1 MQTVQ
6 PIYEGESYASI
17 FQKLNTLIAGYNEMV
32 AALGSALNNGT
43 FDYNSLSNRPSI
55 NNVLL
60 EGNKTQDQLSISIDS
75 ETQQAL
81 TQFGTQIE
89 GINTSLAGKVNTDD
103 LPTVLQPYAKSTD
116 IPDVSGLATQAALT
130 AGLATKVDNSTR
142 TADLAQLNTAINSKV
157 DSGDTYTN
165 TQVDTLLAGKQAVI
179 NDLSTIRSGAAAG
192 ATAYQKPS
200 GGIPSS
206 DMASAVQTSLGKAD
220 SAYQK
225 PSGGIPKTDMASAVQ
240 TSLGKADSAYQ
251 KPSGGIPASDMTS
264 AVQTSLG
271 KADAA
276 AVGSEVYN
284 SRQIDTLMATKAN
297 TSDVYTKA
305 QSDALLATKSNAAST
320 PSTTDWNTLLAQM
333 NADVTAAGNSA
344 TAAAN
349 SATSASNSATTA
361 SNKATEASQSA
372 QSVSGAVNRISA
384 LENTVNGTGST
395 QGLSSRT
402 LSLENK
408 MGDTG
413 DKTSISADLKET
425 RVKSND
431 ILEALKQ
438 VPEVY
443 EQVKSIAALDV
454 NY

>member
-32 AALGSALNNGT
+32 QALGSALNNGT

-89 GINTSLAGKVNTDD
+89 GINTSLAGKVNTND

-116 IPDVSGLATQAALT
+116 IPDVSGLATKTELNN
-130 AGLATKVDNSTR
+130 GLAGKVDST
-142 TADLAQLNTAINSKV
+142 TFNTTVTSLNTSINSK
-157 DSGDTYTN
+157 
-165 TQVDTLLAGKQAVI
+165 
-179 NDLSTIRSGAAAG
+179 
-192 ATAYQKPS
+192 
-200 GGIPSS
+200 
-206 DMASAVQTSLGKAD
+206 ASAGEVPTLVQ
-220 SAYQK
+220 
-225 PSGGIPKTDMASAVQ
+225 
-240 TSLGKADSAYQ
+240 
-251 KPSGGIPASDMTS
+251 
-264 AVQTSLG
+264 
-271 KADAA
+271 
-276 AVGSEVYN
+276 
-284 SRQIDTLMATKAN
+284 
-297 TSDVYTKA
+297 
-305 QSDALLATKSNAAST
+305 
-320 PSTTDWNTLLAQM
+320 WNTLNTEMTAK
-333 NADVTAAGNSA
+333 VTQAGNSA
-344 TAAAN
+344 TAAA
-349 SATSASNSATTA
+349 NSATTA

-372 QSVSGAVNRISA
+372 SSVSGAVNRISA

-395 QGLSSRT
+395 QGLTSRT

-408 MGDTG
+408 MGNAG
-413 DKTSISADLKET
+413 DKTSISDDLKET

-438 VPEVY
+438 VPDVY
-443 EQVKSIAALDV
+443 EQVKDIVALDV

>member
-32 AALGSALNNGT
+32 QALGGALNNGT

-89 GINTSLAGKVNTDD
+89 GINTSLAGKVNTND
-103 LPTVLQPYAKSTD
+103 LPTVLEPYAKSTD
-116 IPDVSGLATQAALT
+116 IPDVSGLATKTELNT
-130 AGLATKVDNSTR
+130 GLAGKVDST
-142 TADLAQLNTAINSKV
+142 TFNTTVTSLNTSINSK
-157 DSGDTYTN
+157 
-165 TQVDTLLAGKQAVI
+165 
-179 NDLSTIRSGAAAG
+179 
-192 ATAYQKPS
+192 
-200 GGIPSS
+200 
-206 DMASAVQTSLGKAD
+206 ASAGEVPTLVQ
-220 SAYQK
+220 
-225 PSGGIPKTDMASAVQ
+225 
-240 TSLGKADSAYQ
+240 
-251 KPSGGIPASDMTS
+251 
-264 AVQTSLG
+264 
-271 KADAA
+271 
-276 AVGSEVYN
+276 
-284 SRQIDTLMATKAN
+284 
-297 TSDVYTKA
+297 
-305 QSDALLATKSNAAST
+305 
-320 PSTTDWNTLLAQM
+320 WNTLNTEMTAK
-333 NADVTAAGNSA
+333 VTQAGNSA
-344 TAAAN
+344 TAAA
-349 SATSASNSATTA
+349 NSATTA

-372 QSVSGAVNRISA
+372 SSVSGAVNRISA

-395 QGLSSRT
+395 QGLTSRT

-408 MGDTG
+408 MGNAG
-413 DKTSISADLKET
+413 DKTSISDDLKET
-425 RVKSND
+425 RVKNND

-443 EQVKSIAALDV
+443 EQLKDIVALDV

>member
-32 AALGSALNNGT
+32 QALGSALNNGT

-75 ETQQAL
+75 ETQSAL
-81 TQFGTQIE
+81 SQIGTQIE
-89 GINTSLAGKVNTDD
+89 GINTSMAGKVNTND

-116 IPDVSGLATQAALT
+116 IPDVSGLATKTELNN
-130 AGLATKVDNSTR
+130 GLAGKVDST
-142 TADLAQLNTAINSKV
+142 TFNTTVTTLNTSINSK
-157 DSGDTYTN
+157 
-165 TQVDTLLAGKQAVI
+165 
-179 NDLSTIRSGAAAG
+179 
-192 ATAYQKPS
+192 
-200 GGIPSS
+200 
-206 DMASAVQTSLGKAD
+206 ASAGEVPTLVQ
-220 SAYQK
+220 
-225 PSGGIPKTDMASAVQ
+225 
-240 TSLGKADSAYQ
+240 
-251 KPSGGIPASDMTS
+251 
-264 AVQTSLG
+264 
-271 KADAA
+271 
-276 AVGSEVYN
+276 
-284 SRQIDTLMATKAN
+284 
-297 TSDVYTKA
+297 
-305 QSDALLATKSNAAST
+305 
-320 PSTTDWNTLLAQM
+320 WNTLNTEMTAK
-333 NADVTAAGNSA
+333 VTQAGNSA
-344 TAAAN
+344 TAAA
-349 SATSASNSATTA
+349 TSATTA

-395 QGLSSRT
+395 QGLTSRT

-408 MGDTG
+408 MGDVG

-431 ILEALKQ
+431 ILEALKEFS
-438 VPEVY
+438 PEMY
-443 EQVKSIAALDV
+443 EKMKDIAALDV

>member
-32 AALGSALNNGT
+32 QALGSALNNGT

-89 GINTSLAGKVNTDD
+89 GINTSLAGKVNTND
-103 LPTVLQPYAKSTD
+103 LPTVLEPYAKSTD
-116 IPDVSGLATQAALT
+116 IPDVSGLATKTELNN
-130 AGLATKVDNSTR
+130 GLAGKVDST
-142 TADLAQLNTAINSKV
+142 TFNTTVTTLNTSINSK
-157 DSGDTYTN
+157 
-165 TQVDTLLAGKQAVI
+165 
-179 NDLSTIRSGAAAG
+179 
-192 ATAYQKPS
+192 
-200 GGIPSS
+200 
-206 DMASAVQTSLGKAD
+206 ASAGEVPTLVQ
-220 SAYQK
+220 
-225 PSGGIPKTDMASAVQ
+225 
-240 TSLGKADSAYQ
+240 
-251 KPSGGIPASDMTS
+251 
-264 AVQTSLG
+264 
-271 KADAA
+271 
-276 AVGSEVYN
+276 
-284 SRQIDTLMATKAN
+284 
-297 TSDVYTKA
+297 
-305 QSDALLATKSNAAST
+305 
-320 PSTTDWNTLLAQM
+320 WNTLNTEMTAK
-333 NADVTAAGNSA
+333 VTQAGNSA
-344 TAAAN
+344 TAAA
-349 SATSASNSATTA
+349 NSATTA

-372 QSVSGAVNRISA
+372 SSVSGAVNRISA

-395 QGLSSRT
+395 QGLTSRT

-408 MGDTG
+408 MGNAG
-413 DKTSISADLKET
+413 DKTSISDDLKET
-425 RVKSND
+425 RVKNND

-443 EQVKSIAALDV
+443 EQVKDIVALDV

>member
-32 AALGSALNNGT
+32 SALGSALNNGT

-89 GINTSLAGKVNTDD
+89 GINTSLAGKVNTND
-103 LPTVLQPYAKSTD
+103 LPTVLEPYAKSTD
-116 IPDVSGLATQAALT
+116 IPDVSGLATKNELNN
-130 AGLATKVDNSTR
+130 GLAGKVDST
-142 TADLAQLNTAINSKV
+142 TFNTTVTTLNTSINSK
-157 DSGDTYTN
+157 
-165 TQVDTLLAGKQAVI
+165 
-179 NDLSTIRSGAAAG
+179 
-192 ATAYQKPS
+192 
-200 GGIPSS
+200 
-206 DMASAVQTSLGKAD
+206 ASAGEVPTLVQ
-220 SAYQK
+220 
-225 PSGGIPKTDMASAVQ
+225 
-240 TSLGKADSAYQ
+240 
-251 KPSGGIPASDMTS
+251 
-264 AVQTSLG
+264 
-271 KADAA
+271 
-276 AVGSEVYN
+276 
-284 SRQIDTLMATKAN
+284 
-297 TSDVYTKA
+297 
-305 QSDALLATKSNAAST
+305 
-320 PSTTDWNTLLAQM
+320 WNTLNTEMTAK
-333 NADVTAAGNSA
+333 VTQAGNSA
-344 TAAAN
+344 TAAA
-349 SATSASNSATTA
+349 NSATTA

-395 QGLSSRT
+395 QGLTSRT

-408 MGDTG
+408 MGDVG

-443 EQVKSIAALDV
+443 EQVKDIVALDV

>member
-32 AALGSALNNGT
+32 QALGSALNNGT

-89 GINTSLAGKVNTDD
+89 GINTSLARKVNTDD
-103 LPTVLQPYAKSTD
+103 LSTVLQPYAKSTD
-116 IPDVSGLATQAALT
+116 IPDVSGLATKTELNN
-130 AGLATKVDNSTR
+130 GLAGKVDST
-142 TADLAQLNTAINSKV
+142 TFNTTVTSLNTSINSK
-157 DSGDTYTN
+157 
-165 TQVDTLLAGKQAVI
+165 
-179 NDLSTIRSGAAAG
+179 
-192 ATAYQKPS
+192 
-200 GGIPSS
+200 
-206 DMASAVQTSLGKAD
+206 ASAGEVPTLVQ
-220 SAYQK
+220 
-225 PSGGIPKTDMASAVQ
+225 
-240 TSLGKADSAYQ
+240 
-251 KPSGGIPASDMTS
+251 
-264 AVQTSLG
+264 
-271 KADAA
+271 
-276 AVGSEVYN
+276 
-284 SRQIDTLMATKAN
+284 
-297 TSDVYTKA
+297 
-305 QSDALLATKSNAAST
+305 
-320 PSTTDWNTLLAQM
+320 WNTLNTEMTAK
-333 NADVTAAGNSA
+333 VTQAGNSA
-344 TAAAN
+344 TAAA
-349 SATSASNSATTA
+349 NSATTA

-372 QSVSGAVNRISA
+372 SSVSGAVNRISA

-395 QGLSSRT
+395 QGLTSRT

-408 MGDTG
+408 MGNAG
-413 DKTSISADLKET
+413 DKTSISDDLKET
-425 RVKSND
+425 RVKNND

-443 EQVKSIAALDV
+443 EQVKDIVALDV

>member
-32 AALGSALNNGT
+32 QALGSALNNGT

-75 ETQQAL
+75 ETQSAL
-81 TQFGTQIE
+81 SQIGTQIE
-89 GINTSLAGKVNTDD
+89 GINTSMAGKVNTND

-116 IPDVSGLATQAALT
+116 IPDVSGLATKTELNN
-130 AGLATKVDNSTR
+130 GLAGKVDST
-142 TADLAQLNTAINSKV
+142 TFNTTVTTLNTSINSK
-157 DSGDTYTN
+157 
-165 TQVDTLLAGKQAVI
+165 
-179 NDLSTIRSGAAAG
+179 
-192 ATAYQKPS
+192 
-200 GGIPSS
+200 
-206 DMASAVQTSLGKAD
+206 ASAGEVPTLVQ
-220 SAYQK
+220 
-225 PSGGIPKTDMASAVQ
+225 
-240 TSLGKADSAYQ
+240 
-251 KPSGGIPASDMTS
+251 
-264 AVQTSLG
+264 
-271 KADAA
+271 
-276 AVGSEVYN
+276 
-284 SRQIDTLMATKAN
+284 
-297 TSDVYTKA
+297 
-305 QSDALLATKSNAAST
+305 
-320 PSTTDWNTLLAQM
+320 WNTLNTEMTAK
-333 NADVTAAGNSA
+333 VTQAGNSA

-395 QGLSSRT
+395 HGLTSRT

-408 MGDTG
+408 MGDVG

-431 ILEALKQ
+431 ILEALKEFS
-438 VPEVY
+438 PEMY
-443 EQVKSIAALDV
+443 EKMKDIAALDV

>member
-89 GINTSLAGKVNTDD
+89 GINTSLAGKVNTND

-116 IPDVSGLATQAALT
+116 IPDVSGLATKTELNN
-130 AGLATKVDNSTR
+130 GLAGKVDST
-142 TADLAQLNTAINSKV
+142 TFNTTVTTLNTSINSK
-157 DSGDTYTN
+157 
-165 TQVDTLLAGKQAVI
+165 
-179 NDLSTIRSGAAAG
+179 
-192 ATAYQKPS
+192 
-200 GGIPSS
+200 
-206 DMASAVQTSLGKAD
+206 ASAGEVPTLVQ
-220 SAYQK
+220 
-225 PSGGIPKTDMASAVQ
+225 
-240 TSLGKADSAYQ
+240 
-251 KPSGGIPASDMTS
+251 
-264 AVQTSLG
+264 
-271 KADAA
+271 
-276 AVGSEVYN
+276 
-284 SRQIDTLMATKAN
+284 
-297 TSDVYTKA
+297 
-305 QSDALLATKSNAAST
+305 
-320 PSTTDWNTLLAQM
+320 WNTLNTEMTAK
-333 NADVTAAGNSA
+333 VTQAGNSA
-344 TAAAN
+344 TAAA
-349 SATSASNSATTA
+349 TSATTA

-395 QGLSSRT
+395 QGLTSRT

-408 MGDTG
+408 MGDVG

-443 EQVKSIAALDV
+443 EQVKDIVALDV

>member
-89 GINTSLAGKVNTDD
+89 GINTSLAGKVNTND

-116 IPDVSGLATQAALT
+116 IPDVSGLATKTELNN
-130 AGLATKVDNSTR
+130 GLAGKVDST
-142 TADLAQLNTAINSKV
+142 TFNTTVTSLNTSINSK
-157 DSGDTYTN
+157 
-165 TQVDTLLAGKQAVI
+165 
-179 NDLSTIRSGAAAG
+179 
-192 ATAYQKPS
+192 
-200 GGIPSS
+200 
-206 DMASAVQTSLGKAD
+206 ASAGEVPTLVQ
-220 SAYQK
+220 
-225 PSGGIPKTDMASAVQ
+225 
-240 TSLGKADSAYQ
+240 
-251 KPSGGIPASDMTS
+251 
-264 AVQTSLG
+264 
-271 KADAA
+271 
-276 AVGSEVYN
+276 
-284 SRQIDTLMATKAN
+284 
-297 TSDVYTKA
+297 
-305 QSDALLATKSNAAST
+305 
-320 PSTTDWNTLLAQM
+320 WNTLNTEMTAK
-333 NADVTAAGNSA
+333 VTQAGNSA
-344 TAAAN
+344 TAAA
-349 SATSASNSATTA
+349 TSATTA

-372 QSVSGAVNRISA
+372 SSVSGAVNRISA
-384 LENTVNGTGST
+384 LEKTVNGTGST
-395 QGLSSRT
+395 QGLTSRT

-408 MGDTG
+408 MGNAG
-413 DKTSISADLKET
+413 DKTSISDDLKET

-438 VPEVY
+438 VPDVY
-443 EQVKSIAALDV
+443 EQVKDIVALDV

>member
-32 AALGSALNNGT
+32 QALGSALNNGT

-75 ETQQAL
+75 ETQAAL
-81 TQFGTQIE
+81 TQIGTQIE
-89 GINTSLAGKVNTDD
+89 GINTSLAGKVNTDS

-116 IPDVSGLATQAALT
+116 IPDVSGLATKTELNN
-130 AGLATKVDNSTR
+130 GLAGKVDST
-142 TADLAQLNTAINSKV
+142 TFNTTVTSLNTSINSK
-157 DSGDTYTN
+157 
-165 TQVDTLLAGKQAVI
+165 
-179 NDLSTIRSGAAAG
+179 
-192 ATAYQKPS
+192 
-200 GGIPSS
+200 
-206 DMASAVQTSLGKAD
+206 ASAGEVPTLVQ
-220 SAYQK
+220 
-225 PSGGIPKTDMASAVQ
+225 
-240 TSLGKADSAYQ
+240 
-251 KPSGGIPASDMTS
+251 
-264 AVQTSLG
+264 
-271 KADAA
+271 
-276 AVGSEVYN
+276 
-284 SRQIDTLMATKAN
+284 
-297 TSDVYTKA
+297 
-305 QSDALLATKSNAAST
+305 
-320 PSTTDWNTLLAQM
+320 WNTLNTEMTAK
-333 NADVTAAGNSA
+333 VTQAGNSA
-344 TAAAN
+344 TAAA
-349 SATSASNSATTA
+349 TSATTA

-395 QGLSSRT
+395 QGLTSRT

-408 MGDTG
+408 MGSAG
-413 DKTSISADLKET
+413 DKTSISDDLKET

-443 EQVKSIAALDV
+443 EQVKGIVALDV

>member
-32 AALGSALNNGT
+32 QALGSALNNGT

-75 ETQQAL
+75 ETQSAL
-81 TQFGTQIE
+81 SQIGTQIE
-89 GINTSLAGKVNTDD
+89 GINTSMAGKVNTND

-116 IPDVSGLATQAALT
+116 IPDVSGLATKTELNN
-130 AGLATKVDNSTR
+130 GLAGKVDST
-142 TADLAQLNTAINSKV
+142 TFNTTVTSLNTSINSK
-157 DSGDTYTN
+157 
-165 TQVDTLLAGKQAVI
+165 
-179 NDLSTIRSGAAAG
+179 
-192 ATAYQKPS
+192 
-200 GGIPSS
+200 
-206 DMASAVQTSLGKAD
+206 ASAGEVPTLVQ
-220 SAYQK
+220 
-225 PSGGIPKTDMASAVQ
+225 
-240 TSLGKADSAYQ
+240 
-251 KPSGGIPASDMTS
+251 
-264 AVQTSLG
+264 
-271 KADAA
+271 
-276 AVGSEVYN
+276 
-284 SRQIDTLMATKAN
+284 
-297 TSDVYTKA
+297 
-305 QSDALLATKSNAAST
+305 
-320 PSTTDWNTLLAQM
+320 WNTLNTEMTAK
-333 NADVTAAGNSA
+333 VTQAGNSA
-344 TAAAN
+344 TAAA
-349 SATSASNSATTA
+349 TSATTA

-395 QGLSSRT
+395 QGLTSRT

-408 MGDTG
+408 MGDVG

-431 ILEALKQ
+431 ILEALKEFS
-438 VPEVY
+438 PEMY
-443 EQVKSIAALDV
+443 EKMKDIAALDV

>member
-32 AALGSALNNGT
+32 QALGSALNNGT

-89 GINTSLAGKVNTDD
+89 GINTSLAGKVNTND
-103 LPTVLQPYAKSTD
+103 LPTVLEPYAKSTD
-116 IPDVSGLATQAALT
+116 IPDVSGLATKTELNT
-130 AGLATKVDNSTR
+130 GLAGKVDST
-142 TADLAQLNTAINSKV
+142 TFNTTVTSLNTSINSK
-157 DSGDTYTN
+157 
-165 TQVDTLLAGKQAVI
+165 
-179 NDLSTIRSGAAAG
+179 
-192 ATAYQKPS
+192 
-200 GGIPSS
+200 
-206 DMASAVQTSLGKAD
+206 ASAGEVPTLVQ
-220 SAYQK
+220 
-225 PSGGIPKTDMASAVQ
+225 
-240 TSLGKADSAYQ
+240 
-251 KPSGGIPASDMTS
+251 
-264 AVQTSLG
+264 
-271 KADAA
+271 
-276 AVGSEVYN
+276 
-284 SRQIDTLMATKAN
+284 
-297 TSDVYTKA
+297 
-305 QSDALLATKSNAAST
+305 
-320 PSTTDWNTLLAQM
+320 WNTLNTEMTAK
-333 NADVTAAGNSA
+333 VTQAGNSA
-344 TAAAN
+344 TAAA
-349 SATSASNSATTA
+349 NSATTA

-372 QSVSGAVNRISA
+372 SSVSGAVNRISA

-395 QGLSSRT
+395 QGLTSRT

-408 MGDTG
+408 MGSAG
-413 DKTSISADLKET
+413 DKTSISDDLKET

-443 EQVKSIAALDV
+443 EQLKDIVALDV

>member
-32 AALGSALNNGT
+32 QALGSALNNGT

-116 IPDVSGLATQAALT
+116 IPDVSGLATKTELNN
-130 AGLATKVDNSTR
+130 GLAGKVDST
-142 TADLAQLNTAINSKV
+142 TFNTTVTSLNTSINSK
-157 DSGDTYTN
+157 
-165 TQVDTLLAGKQAVI
+165 
-179 NDLSTIRSGAAAG
+179 
-192 ATAYQKPS
+192 
-200 GGIPSS
+200 
-206 DMASAVQTSLGKAD
+206 ASAGEVPTLVQ
-220 SAYQK
+220 
-225 PSGGIPKTDMASAVQ
+225 
-240 TSLGKADSAYQ
+240 
-251 KPSGGIPASDMTS
+251 
-264 AVQTSLG
+264 
-271 KADAA
+271 
-276 AVGSEVYN
+276 
-284 SRQIDTLMATKAN
+284 
-297 TSDVYTKA
+297 
-305 QSDALLATKSNAAST
+305 
-320 PSTTDWNTLLAQM
+320 WNTLNTEMTAK
-333 NADVTAAGNSA
+333 VTQAGNSA
-344 TAAAN
+344 TAAA
-349 SATSASNSATTA
+349 NSATTA

-395 QGLSSRT
+395 QGLTSRT

-408 MGDTG
+408 MGNAG
-413 DKTSISADLKET
+413 DKTSISDDLKET

-438 VPEVY
+438 VPDVY
-443 EQVKSIAALDV
+443 EQVKDIVALDV

>member
-32 AALGSALNNGT
+32 QALGSALNNGT

-75 ETQQAL
+75 ETQSAL
-81 TQFGTQIE
+81 SQIGTQIE
-89 GINTSLAGKVNTDD
+89 GINTSMAGKVNTND

-116 IPDVSGLATQAALT
+116 IPDVSGLATKTELNN
-130 AGLATKVDNSTR
+130 GLAGKVDST
-142 TADLAQLNTAINSKV
+142 TFNTTVTSLNTSINSK
-157 DSGDTYTN
+157 
-165 TQVDTLLAGKQAVI
+165 
-179 NDLSTIRSGAAAG
+179 
-192 ATAYQKPS
+192 
-200 GGIPSS
+200 
-206 DMASAVQTSLGKAD
+206 ASAGEVPTLVQ
-220 SAYQK
+220 
-225 PSGGIPKTDMASAVQ
+225 
-240 TSLGKADSAYQ
+240 
-251 KPSGGIPASDMTS
+251 
-264 AVQTSLG
+264 
-271 KADAA
+271 
-276 AVGSEVYN
+276 
-284 SRQIDTLMATKAN
+284 
-297 TSDVYTKA
+297 
-305 QSDALLATKSNAAST
+305 
-320 PSTTDWNTLLAQM
+320 WNTLNTEMTAK
-333 NADVTAAGNSA
+333 VTQAGNSA
-344 TAAAN
+344 TAAA
-349 SATSASNSATTA
+349 TSATTA

-395 QGLSSRT
+395 QGLTSRT

-408 MGDTG
+408 MGNAG
-413 DKTSISADLKET
+413 DKTSISDDLKET

-443 EQVKSIAALDV
+443 EQVKDIVALDV

>member
-75 ETQQAL
+75 ETQSAL
-81 TQFGTQIE
+81 SQIGTQIE
-89 GINTSLAGKVNTDD
+89 GINTSMAGKVNTND

-116 IPDVSGLATQAALT
+116 IPDVSGLATKTELNN
-130 AGLATKVDNSTR
+130 GLAGKVDST
-142 TADLAQLNTAINSKV
+142 TFNTTVTSLNTSINSK
-157 DSGDTYTN
+157 
-165 TQVDTLLAGKQAVI
+165 
-179 NDLSTIRSGAAAG
+179 
-192 ATAYQKPS
+192 
-200 GGIPSS
+200 
-206 DMASAVQTSLGKAD
+206 ASAGEVPTLVQ
-220 SAYQK
+220 
-225 PSGGIPKTDMASAVQ
+225 
-240 TSLGKADSAYQ
+240 
-251 KPSGGIPASDMTS
+251 
-264 AVQTSLG
+264 
-271 KADAA
+271 
-276 AVGSEVYN
+276 
-284 SRQIDTLMATKAN
+284 
-297 TSDVYTKA
+297 
-305 QSDALLATKSNAAST
+305 
-320 PSTTDWNTLLAQM
+320 WNTLNTEMTAK
-333 NADVTAAGNSA
+333 VTQAGNSA
-344 TAAAN
+344 TAAA
-349 SATSASNSATTA
+349 TSATTA

-395 QGLSSRT
+395 QGLTSRT

-408 MGDTG
+408 MGDVG
-413 DKTSISADLKET
+413 DKTSISDDLKET

-443 EQVKSIAALDV
+443 EQVKDIVALDV

>member
-75 ETQQAL
+75 ETQSAL
-81 TQFGTQIE
+81 SQIGTQIE
-89 GINTSLAGKVNTDD
+89 GINTSMAGKVNTND

-116 IPDVSGLATQAALT
+116 IPDVSGLATKTELNN
-130 AGLATKVDNSTR
+130 GLAGKVDST
-142 TADLAQLNTAINSKV
+142 TFNTTVTTLNTSINSK
-157 DSGDTYTN
+157 
-165 TQVDTLLAGKQAVI
+165 
-179 NDLSTIRSGAAAG
+179 
-192 ATAYQKPS
+192 
-200 GGIPSS
+200 
-206 DMASAVQTSLGKAD
+206 ASAGEVPTLVQ
-220 SAYQK
+220 
-225 PSGGIPKTDMASAVQ
+225 
-240 TSLGKADSAYQ
+240 
-251 KPSGGIPASDMTS
+251 
-264 AVQTSLG
+264 
-271 KADAA
+271 
-276 AVGSEVYN
+276 
-284 SRQIDTLMATKAN
+284 
-297 TSDVYTKA
+297 
-305 QSDALLATKSNAAST
+305 
-320 PSTTDWNTLLAQM
+320 WNTLNTEMTAK
-333 NADVTAAGNSA
+333 VTQAGNSA
-344 TAAAN
+344 TAAA
-349 SATSASNSATTA
+349 TSATTA

-395 QGLSSRT
+395 QGLTSRT

-408 MGDTG
+408 MGDVG

-431 ILEALKQ
+431 ILEALKEFS
-438 VPEVY
+438 PEMY
-443 EQVKSIAALDV
+443 EKMKDIAALDV

>member
-89 GINTSLAGKVNTDD
+89 GINTSLAGKVNTND

-116 IPDVSGLATQAALT
+116 IPDVSGLATKTELNT
-130 AGLATKVDNSTR
+130 GLAGKVDST
-142 TADLAQLNTAINSKV
+142 TFNTTVTSLNTSINSK
-157 DSGDTYTN
+157 
-165 TQVDTLLAGKQAVI
+165 
-179 NDLSTIRSGAAAG
+179 
-192 ATAYQKPS
+192 
-200 GGIPSS
+200 
-206 DMASAVQTSLGKAD
+206 ASAGEVPTLVQ
-220 SAYQK
+220 
-225 PSGGIPKTDMASAVQ
+225 
-240 TSLGKADSAYQ
+240 
-251 KPSGGIPASDMTS
+251 
-264 AVQTSLG
+264 
-271 KADAA
+271 
-276 AVGSEVYN
+276 
-284 SRQIDTLMATKAN
+284 
-297 TSDVYTKA
+297 
-305 QSDALLATKSNAAST
+305 
-320 PSTTDWNTLLAQM
+320 WNTLNTEMTAK
-333 NADVTAAGNSA
+333 VTQAGNSA
-344 TAAAN
+344 TAAA
-349 SATSASNSATTA
+349 NSATTA

-372 QSVSGAVNRISA
+372 SSVSGAVNRISA

-395 QGLSSRT
+395 QGLTSRT

-408 MGDTG
+408 MGSAG
-413 DKTSISADLKET
+413 DKTSISDDLKET

-438 VPEVY
+438 VPDVY
-443 EQVKSIAALDV
+443 EQVKDIVALDV

>member
-89 GINTSLAGKVNTDD
+89 GINTSLAGKVNTND
-103 LPTVLQPYAKSTD
+103 LPTVLEPYAKSTD
-116 IPDVSGLATQAALT
+116 IPDVSGLATKTELNT
-130 AGLATKVDNSTR
+130 GLAGKVDST
-142 TADLAQLNTAINSKV
+142 TFNTTVTSLNTSINSK
-157 DSGDTYTN
+157 
-165 TQVDTLLAGKQAVI
+165 
-179 NDLSTIRSGAAAG
+179 
-192 ATAYQKPS
+192 
-200 GGIPSS
+200 
-206 DMASAVQTSLGKAD
+206 ASAGEVPTLVQ
-220 SAYQK
+220 
-225 PSGGIPKTDMASAVQ
+225 
-240 TSLGKADSAYQ
+240 
-251 KPSGGIPASDMTS
+251 
-264 AVQTSLG
+264 
-271 KADAA
+271 
-276 AVGSEVYN
+276 
-284 SRQIDTLMATKAN
+284 
-297 TSDVYTKA
+297 
-305 QSDALLATKSNAAST
+305 
-320 PSTTDWNTLLAQM
+320 WNTLNTEMTAK
-333 NADVTAAGNSA
+333 VTQAGNSA
-344 TAAAN
+344 TAAA
-349 SATSASNSATTA
+349 NSATTA

-372 QSVSGAVNRISA
+372 SSVSGAVNRISA

-395 QGLSSRT
+395 QGLTSRT

-408 MGDTG
+408 MGNAG
-413 DKTSISADLKET
+413 DKTSISDDLKET
-425 RVKSND
+425 RVKNND

-443 EQVKSIAALDV
+443 EQVKDIVALDV